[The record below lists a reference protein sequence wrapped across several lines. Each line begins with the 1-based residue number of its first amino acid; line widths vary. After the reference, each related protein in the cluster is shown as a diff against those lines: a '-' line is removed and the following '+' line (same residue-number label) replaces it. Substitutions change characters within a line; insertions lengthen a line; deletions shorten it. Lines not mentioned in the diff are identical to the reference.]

1 MMDLAELGAAR
12 LARMIDRGETTS
24 AELIEACLAR
34 IEARKDVA
42 AWTHLDPDHAREQAR
57 ERDRAR
63 AAGAPCGPLHG
74 IPVGIKDIFD
84 TQDYPTEN
92 GTVLDAGRQPVRD
105 CTAVSRLKAAGAV
118 VMGKTVT
125 TELAVYSPGK
135 TRNPYDIERT
145 PGGSSSGSAAAVAA
159 EMVPLAIGSQTN
171 GSVIRPAS
179 FCGVVG
185 FKPTHGRISR
195 AGALKLSRHLDHVGV
210 FARNLEDAALIGECL
225 MAYDPADSDTRATA
239 VPRLR
244 DVTVQDPP
252 IEPKFAFVKTPVWD
266 RADAATQD
274 AFEELKDF
282 LGGQCDE
289 VTLPPEFDAA
299 VGDLRTIMYAD
310 LAQNL
315 AGYMR
320 RGKDRISDILRGMI
334 EEGET
339 IRAVDYNDSVDR
351 IAPLNAWLDGLCED
365 YDALLTP
372 ATIGEAPMGLEA
384 TGDPIFCSI
393 WSYLGVPAV
402 SAPLMEGE
410 AGMPLGVQL
419 VAPRGDDARLLRTAR
434 WLARHVA
441 DA

>member
-34 IEARKDVA
+34 IEARQEVA

-74 IPVGIKDIFD
+74 VPVGIKDIFD

-105 CTAVSRLKAAGAV
+105 CTAVSRLRAAGAV

-225 MAYDPADSDTRATA
+225 MAYDPADPDTRATA

-266 RADAATQD
+266 RADAATRD

-441 DA
+441 DT